1 MKLNSMRI
9 VRGAA
14 PLLGFALATTALA
27 ASKPD
32 FAKEIL
38 PILEKNCFECHGEEK
53 QKGKLRMDTR
63 EALLKGGDTGAAL
76 VAGKSA
82 ESLMIQRVLLPRD
95 HDEAMPPK
103 GEGLTKAQQDLL
115 KAWID
120 SGAEWPATAVAKTD
134 KPDPAKVAGPKPSA
148 AELKAVA
155 ELAKHGVQA
164 RELANGVNWRYANF
178 RVAGSKF
185 DSKVFALLKDIQ
197 NLQELNLSNVELK
210 DADLANIAGLKNLER
225 LNLSG
230 STVTD
235 AGLAH
240 LKNLA
245 GLTHLNLFNTKITDA
260 GLKHLGGLKNLKNL
274 YLFETKVTD
283 AGVAALAKTLPQTRI
298 DRGWDLKELAK
309 IEASIKAA
317 EEKAAA
323 EKKAADA
330 KAAAEKKDDAKKAA
344 PAKADAKKADAKKAA
359 AKKADAKKKEE
370 KKDQ

>member
-1 MKLNSMRI
+1 MKTNSLKITRCLL
-9 VRGAA
+9 
-14 PLLGFALATTALA
+14 PLLVLALAPA
-27 ASKPD
+27 ARAAAKPD

-38 PILEKNCFECHGEEK
+38 PILEKNCFECHGDEK

-95 HDEAMPPK
+95 NDEAMPPK

-120 SGAEWPATAVAKTD
+120 SGAEWPATAVTKAD

-148 AELKAVA
+148 AETKAVA

-245 GLTHLNLFNTKITDA
+245 GLTHLNLFNTKVTDA

-274 YLFETKVTD
+274 YLFETKATD

-323 EKKAADA
+323 EKN
-330 KAAAEKKDDAKKAA
+330 AAEKKDDAKKAV
-344 PAKADAKKADAKKAA
+344 PAKADAKKTDAKKAD
-359 AKKADAKKKEE
+359 AKAKAKKKEE

>member
-1 MKLNSMRI
+1 MKTNSLNSIRCLL
-9 VRGAA
+9 
-14 PLLGFALATTALA
+14 PLLALALA
-27 ASKPD
+27 PAPATRAAAKPD

-38 PILEKNCFECHGEEK
+38 PILEKNCFECHGAEK

-63 EALLKGGDTGAAL
+63 EALLKGGDTGVAL
-76 VAGKSA
+76 VAGKST

-95 HDEAMPPK
+95 NDEAMPPK
-103 GEGLTKAQQDLL
+103 GDGLTKAQQDLL

-120 SGAEWPATAVAKTD
+120 SGADWPATAITKTD
-134 KPDPAKVAGPKPSA
+134 KPDPAKVAGPKPTA
-148 AELKAVA
+148 AETKAVA
-155 ELAKHGVQA
+155 ELAKHGIQA

-185 DSKVFALLKDIQ
+185 EAKVFALLKDVQ

-240 LKNLA
+240 VKKITS
-245 GLTHLNLFNTKITDA
+245 LTHLNLFNTKVTDA
-260 GLKHLGGLKNLKNL
+260 GVKQLAGLKNLKTV
-274 YLFETKVTD
+274 YLFETKATD
-283 AGVAALAKTLPQTRI
+283 DGVAALAKALPQARI

-309 IEASIKAA
+309 IEASIKEAEAKKAA
-317 EEKAAA
+317 EAKAA
-323 EKKAADA
+323 EKNDDT
-330 KAAAEKKDDAKKAA
+330 KKDDAKKAA
-344 PAKADAKKADAKKAA
+344 PKKAA
-359 AKKADAKKKEE
+359 SKAKAKKEE
-370 KKDQ
+370 KKD

>member
-1 MKLNSMRI
+1 MNIQSLNS
-9 VRGAA
+9 VRS
-14 PLLGFALATTALA
+14 LLLLIALAPAPAALA
-27 ASKPD
+27 AAKPD

-38 PILEKNCFECHGEEK
+38 PILEKNCFECHAEEK

-76 VAGKSA
+76 VAGKSG

-95 HDEAMPPK
+95 NDEAMPPK
-103 GEGLTKAQQDLL
+103 GDGLTKAQQDLL

-120 SGAEWPATAVAKTD
+120 SGAEWPAGTAAKAD
-134 KPDPAKVAGPKPSA
+134 KPDPAKVAGPKPTA
-148 AELKAVA
+148 AETKAVA

-230 STVTD
+230 STVGD

-240 LKNLA
+240 LKNLTS
-245 GLTHLNLFNTKITDA
+245 LMHLNLFNTKVTDA
-260 GLKHLGGLKNLKNL
+260 GLKHLVGLKNLKNL
-274 YLFETKVTD
+274 YLFETKTTD
-283 AGVAALAKTLPQTRI
+283 AGVAALAKALPQTRI

-309 IEASIKAA
+309 IEAAIKEADAKKAA
-317 EEKAAA
+317 E
-323 EKKAADA
+323 A
-330 KAAAEKKDDAKKAA
+330 KAAEKKDDTKKAE
-344 PAKADAKKADAKKAA
+344 PKKADAKKADAK
-359 AKKADAKKKEE
+359 AKAKKKEE